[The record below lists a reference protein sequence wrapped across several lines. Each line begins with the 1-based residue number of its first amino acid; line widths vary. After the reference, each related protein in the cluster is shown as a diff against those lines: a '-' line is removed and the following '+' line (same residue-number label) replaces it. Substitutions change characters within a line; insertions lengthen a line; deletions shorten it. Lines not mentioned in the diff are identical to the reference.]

1 MPGHADPTPR
11 VQGSP
16 ASLCGDGLRQDQAPE
31 TTEDLVVDK
40 VKDMDRFRGKRPRV
54 RYAARTERGAF
65 RERFRGREVVDRGL
79 LHSRRATLVALV
91 LDDGFSV
98 DVAL

>member
-40 VKDMDRFRGKRPRV
+40 VRDMDRFRGKRPRV

-65 RERFRGREVVDRGL
+65 RERFGAAGGGRPWPAAQPPGDAGCP
-79 LHSRRATLVALV
+79 RAR
-91 LDDGFSV
+91 
-98 DVAL
+98 